1 MDNDLMNVYI
11 QKQNRMIGELINK
24 NLMLESQL
32 EIALKKLEAIEKKD
46 SKEEKTEKAYK

>member
-1 MDNDLMNVYI
+1 MDTELMNAYI

-32 EIALKKLEAIEKKD
+32 EIAMKNLEAKNKQKD
-46 SKEEKTEKAYK
+46 SDEEKAYK